1 MIETTN
7 YDTIQN
13 QFSYPDLPSISTDNT
28 ILADAITENYLKAAQ
43 KEYALKAQAD
53 KEMWEKEYRETQK
66 VQNND
71 SQYSFVDN
79 NLPQI
84 TSSNKKGF
92 NQVKE
97 TLDNM
102 IQDPIKKDILLRI
115 AEKESSFKVNAKNPK
130 SSASGLFGFLDSTK
144 QKYGYGNTAE
154 AQIQGASNLYD
165 ANMAQLQQYV
175 SKYGNR
181 GMSQAQL
188 IYGMWFRPA
197 SLLNFLK
204 NGYDNYRDPQG
215 TNLNKIFTKMAKHG
229 GILKAQ
235 EGNIMPKAPNT
246 FKQYGI
252 DSTKFVN
259 MWNGLISKG
268 ISPQVA
274 FDTTWQANKELPKGY
289 YSFGKKKPDLNSWIE
304 AASDSLTTGAY
315 KQARNAQNFDQ
326 YRQATFKYNKN
337 PEYTNWLKTNRQDA
351 VNFINRY
358 RQQNGITGKPIAQLI
373 PVTQMVENV

>member
-1 MIETTN
+1 MIETTD
-7 YDTIQN
+7 YSTIQN
-13 QFSYPDLPSISTDNT
+13 QFSYPDLPSISADNT
-28 ILADAITENYLKAAQ
+28 ILADATTENYLKAVQ
-43 KEYALKAQAD
+43 KEYTLKAQAD
-53 KEMWEKEYRETQK
+53 KELWEKDYEKNQES
-66 VQNND
+66 QNNNP
-71 SQYSFVDN
+71 QYSFVDN

-84 TSSNKKGF
+84 TSSNKKGYS
-92 NQVKE
+92 QVKE

-102 IQDPIKKDILLRI
+102 IQDPVKKDILLRI
-115 AEKESSFKVNAKNPK
+115 AEKESGFKVNAKNPK
-130 SSASGLFGFLDSTK
+130 STASGLFGFLNSTK

-165 ANMAQLQQYV
+165 ANMTQLQQYI

-181 GMSQAQL
+181 GKSMAQL

-204 NGYDNYRDPQG
+204 NGYDNYNDPQG
-215 TNLNKIFTKMAKHG
+215 TTLNKIFTKMAKHG

-235 EGNIMPKAPNT
+235 NGSVIPKAPNT

-274 FDTTWQANKELPKGY
+274 FDTTWQANKEVPKGY

-337 PEYTNWLKTNRQDA
+337 PGYTSWLKANRQDA

-373 PVTQMVENV
+373 PVTQMVESV